1 MNLKQFFRPT
11 NKSTLYW
18 LILGVVVLVA
28 GGMVWWSW
36 NDSSKTDT
44 NNKPLVI
51 GQDVVLY
58 GTVSNHNLGCAV
70 DGACYF
76 EILSDYG
83 KVEVLYAIGD
93 TECRGVVSNNISEGD
108 EVEVFG
114 KVEGKNGISTCD
126 SKTYYI
132 KKSQ

>member
-1 MNLKQFFRPT
+1 MTPQIPIIKNLLGNLNRKK
-11 NKSTLYW
+11 NNLYW

-28 GGMVWWSW
+28 GGVIWWSW

-58 GTVSNHNLGCAV
+58 GTVSSHNLGCAV

-76 EILSDYG
+76 EILSDY
-83 KVEVLYAIGD
+83 
-93 TECRGVVSNNISEGD
+93 
-108 EVEVFG
+108 
-114 KVEGKNGISTCD
+114 
-126 SKTYYI
+126 
-132 KKSQ
+132 